1 MRIHT
6 GGVIS
11 MGYAMIL
18 CQSIEQNLNVKVLT
32 EAELIGTSEYVTFNL
47 WMVMFMDPQGYKIK
61 KNILLQYNQSTI
73 SMENNGRASCTGNS
87 RHIHIR
93 YFFVK
98 DIFDKGKIELIIVL
112 LVS

>member
-1 MRIHT
+1 
-6 GGVIS
+6 

-47 WMVMFMDPQGYKIK
+47 WMVMFMDSQGYKIK